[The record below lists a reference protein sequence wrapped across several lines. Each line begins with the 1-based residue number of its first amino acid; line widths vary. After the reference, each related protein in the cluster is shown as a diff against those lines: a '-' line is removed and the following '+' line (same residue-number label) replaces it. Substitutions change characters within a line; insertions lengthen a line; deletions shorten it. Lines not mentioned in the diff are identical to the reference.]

1 MTRTTEIH
9 LDSATRYGLVA
20 LAITQ
25 GYALY
30 FLHLAVENTVWPVT
44 ELPWLKAFYSV
55 AIGLPVFFYLGMERL
70 KDRRT
75 LIAGAGL
82 GVLLFGLGWHLGWV
96 EEGASTS
103 SSNRHP
109 FTPAFAVSVGVAL
122 FIQMEGNHLIQLVKL
137 PCEMAG
143 KKRLA

>member
-1 MTRTTEIH
+1 TCSSFGCWRSTLTGVARASRQTIPGKKMTTTTETQ

-30 FLHLAVENTVWPVT
+30 FLHLAVENTFWPVT

-70 KDRRT
+70 NDRRT

-82 GVLLFGLGWHLGWV
+82 GVLLFG
-96 EEGASTS
+96 
-103 SSNRHP
+103 
-109 FTPAFAVSVGVAL
+109 
-122 FIQMEGNHLIQLVKL
+122 
-137 PCEMAG
+137 
-143 KKRLA
+143 